1 MDKNFN
7 LPTLQFATKSEI
19 EVMAKEYAERV
30 VAIGNPLEV
39 MIAMAA
45 TNEFFDKVK
54 EQIKAKAIEMADEL
68 CGAKSSVEYQG
79 ATIQLKEPAAQ
90 YDWKSVPFI
99 VEKEE
104 ELKKIKN
111 GAKSATPSSPFIYMV
126 DGKILAQIDGVPR
139 KERQADDYTI
149 SIILKK

>member
-7 LPTLQFATKSEI
+7 LPTLQFPTKSEI
-19 EVMAKEYAERV
+19 EVMAKDYAERV

-54 EQIKAKAIEMADEL
+54 EQIKSKAIEMADEL
-68 CGAKSSVEYQG
+68 RGAKSRVEYQG

-104 ELKKIKN
+104 ELKKEFGFSEKLSEWLTDF
-111 GAKSATPSSPFIYMV
+111 GRSGQVLTLPWYMAFL
-126 DGKILAQIDGVPR
+126 IR
-139 KERQADDYTI
+139 RF
-149 SIILKK
+149 